1 MVGHAMATQAPGAVY
16 LSSAAFDLRDPDA
29 ADAMCV
35 SYNPDYVIHL
45 AAKVG
50 GVKANTN
57 YVGDMYRDNILM
69 NTNLLEACRKHK
81 VGKVVSLLSTCVY
94 PDKPIYPL
102 TENQFHDGPP
112 HESNYGYAY
121 AKRMLDVQSRAYRQQ
136 YGCNFI
142 TAVPNNLF
150 GENDNYHLEDSHV
163 LPAIMRK
170 MYEAQL
176 ANNDVYLW
184 GDGSPIREF
193 TYSRDIANALLLLLD
208 GYNEEGPINIGN
220 TEEISIKQTAEMIA
234 EIVGFTG
241 NIVWQTDQP
250 VGQYRKPS
258 DNSRFQELFGMEYT
272 KFSTALENSCQWFI
286 TNYPQVRGV
295 A

>member
-1 MVGHAMATQAPGAVY
+1 MVGYAMAALEPGAVY
-16 LSSAAFDLRDPDA
+16 LSSAAFDLRDPGA

-94 PDKPIYPL
+94 PDKSIYPL

-136 YGCNFI
+136 YGCDFI

-208 GYNEEGPINIGN
+208 GYSEEGPINIGN

-241 NIVWQTDQP
+241 NIVWQTGQP
-250 VGQYRKPS
+250 AGQYRKPS
-258 DNSRFQELFGMEYT
+258 DNSRFQELFG
-272 KFSTALENSCQWFI
+272 NGIHQI
-286 TNYPQVRGV
+286 
-295 A
+295 